1 MSELRDKKI
10 TITFLNIYS
19 VASII
24 LKKFYTLYLYIITD
38 LYINVF
44 LGKKI
49 ILIICNNN
57 NNESNISLII
67 SLIFHRKTEYKLFP
81 YSLTVSPQNVW

>member
-24 LKKFYTLYLYIITD
+24 PKKNTELFDTLFY
-38 LYINVF
+38 F
-44 LGKKI
+44 
-49 ILIICNNN
+49 
-57 NNESNISLII
+57 
-67 SLIFHRKTEYKLFP
+67 
-81 YSLTVSPQNVW
+81 